1 MEDGL
6 VFSDWHYWFVVAIA
20 LMVIEVF
27 VPGFVLGCL
36 AIGALGGMVASWFSS
51 AIEVQLIAASAVTV
65 LAFVVIRPFALKRLF
80 REDRLKTN
88 VESLIGR
95 RARVSQSFDKELL
108 KGRVAI
114 DGDDWMAYS
123 KTDGKLDEGAVVTI
137 EQVESNTLIVKPLN
151 T

>member
-1 MEDGL
+1 MEEGL
-6 VFSDWHYWFVVAIA
+6 VFSDWHYWFVLAIA
-20 LMVIEVF
+20 LMAIEVF
-27 VPGFVLGCL
+27 VPGFVLGCM

>member
-1 MEDGL
+1 MEEGL

-27 VPGFVLGCL
+27 VPGFVLGCM